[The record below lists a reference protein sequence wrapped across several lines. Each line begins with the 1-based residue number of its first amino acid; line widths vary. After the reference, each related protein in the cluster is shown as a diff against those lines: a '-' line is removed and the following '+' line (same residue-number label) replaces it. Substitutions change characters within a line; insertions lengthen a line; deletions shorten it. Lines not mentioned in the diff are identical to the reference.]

1 MAIKKK
7 YESGAHE
14 DGGMKTKMT
23 QETSDLPASALL
35 GTAEVTTPSNVA
47 WKTKAH
53 DGEIYCCTFNTLGDT
68 LVTGGAD
75 KKVKLWNVNTGKNVQ
90 TVQNFKSVIS
100 DVSLS
105 LENEHL
111 LVSCLDHKVY
121 LYKTGTWRNH
131 ATFQHNDEVT
141 ACKFKHVKKQGVSCS
156 LDRTIKHL
164 DIEKAV
170 VTF

>member
-1 MAIKKK
+1 MRQLLETKEQQAKVFDEANTIYAEAMAIKKK

-90 TVQNFKSVIS
+90 TV
-100 DVSLS
+100 
-105 LENEHL
+105 
-111 LVSCLDHKVY
+111 
-121 LYKTGTWRNH
+121 
-131 ATFQHNDEVT
+131 
-141 ACKFKHVKKQGVSCS
+141 
-156 LDRTIKHL
+156 
-164 DIEKAV
+164 
-170 VTF
+170 